1 MKHLFLI
8 FALVIPFL
16 SIGQNRS
23 KKERITTEYQQ
34 NMQEYELPFTL
45 DLSKNQTGK
54 IQSLFEQQV
63 SENRRNKNNG
73 KLSSNQ
79 RYSMELKYMNRQVA
93 IRAHMKENQYKE
105 WKKIQLNNERMG
117 QIKTT
122 NPIHKQDN
130 KFQKSKKINTKD

>member
-1 MKHLFLI
+1 
-8 FALVIPFL
+8 
-16 SIGQNRS
+16 
-23 KKERITTEYQQ
+23 
-34 NMQEYELPFTL
+34 
-45 DLSKNQTGK
+45 
-54 IQSLFEQQV
+54 
-63 SENRRNKNNG
+63 
-73 KLSSNQ
+73 
-79 RYSMELKYMNRQVA
+79 MNRQVA